1 MKSDDAGDRNRI
13 DLLISKS
20 KPVND
25 LIISI
30 RFRSKLFDSKKKERK
45 KDLRINY
52 EVKWMNQEKLS

>member
-52 EVKWMNQEKLS
+52 EVK